1 MTNHGSDTKTL
12 FPLKGVH
19 PMIKPTIFL
28 ANPDE
33 LTLEEVIIRFN
44 RAHEPQEALQLV
56 RNQCLQSDSSDVMKK
71 GLEFLYINGFY
82 KDLPFMIEKNKKS
95 ANPSN
100 RQWGEVYEIV
110 QIMLKKHQ
118 PHKILQ
124 RIDKMNV
131 DGPAL
136 KWLLEFIKVTA
147 YLNLNQYNKI
157 GNFLAINQPM
167 LDEINNRLLVSY
179 FKSRSYQILLTYYM
193 MRNELIMARKY
204 AYRLL
209 NQTQNNSTKVNV
221 HIKLG
226 LPYTF
231 DSYFQAMIHF
241 RQALDLAEKHNMSYR
256 IHVIKQNNIPFISA
270 QFNEVEGI
278 TSSDPSEQAHIEI
291 AKGNHDKAIEL
302 LSGLDIDSPFRLY
315 YLGRAKQDKRI
326 LLDSYHAF
334 IRQRRDFFFSRLPFN
349 ILKQIDD

>member
-1 MTNHGSDTKTL
+1 
-12 FPLKGVH
+12 
-19 PMIKPTIFL
+19 MIKPTIFL

-44 RAHEPQEALQLV
+44 RNHEPQEALKLV
-56 RNQCLQSDSSDVMKK
+56 RDQCLQSDSSDVMKK

-82 KDLPFMIEKNKKS
+82 EDLPFLIQKNKKS

-110 QIMLKKHQ
+110 HIMLKKHQ

-124 RIDKMNV
+124 RIDRLKV

-136 KWLLEFIKVTA
+136 RWLIEFIKMTA

-209 NQTQNNSTKVNV
+209 NQTQNNTTKVNV

-226 LPYTF
+226 LSYTF
-231 DSYFQAMIHF
+231 ESYCQAMVHF
-241 RQALDLAEKHNMSYR
+241 REALKLAKQYNMTSHIYG
-256 IHVIKQNNIPFISA
+256 IEQHNIPFISA
-270 QFNEVEGI
+270 QFYKVEGI

-291 AKGNHDKAIEL
+291 AKGNNDKAIEL
-302 LSGLDIDSPFRLY
+302 LSGLDINSPFKLY
-315 YLGRAKQDKRI
+315 YVGRAKQDKKI

-334 IRQRRDFFFSRLPFN
+334 IRQRSDFFFSRLPFN
-349 ILKQIDD
+349 ILKQMDG